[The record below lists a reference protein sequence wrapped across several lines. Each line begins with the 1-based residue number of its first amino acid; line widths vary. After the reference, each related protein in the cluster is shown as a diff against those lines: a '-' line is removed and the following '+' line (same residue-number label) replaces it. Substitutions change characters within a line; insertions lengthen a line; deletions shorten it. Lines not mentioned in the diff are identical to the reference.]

1 MKLGKIKGYEDR
13 YKKPINAILETV
25 SKVEETEN
33 DLETLYY
40 MGNLRKYTTQF
51 SRAIKMV
58 AEHEKLSNNLYPHKR
73 QCIDLVRF
81 VREIARAA
89 APYAH
94 QSGAAFT
101 YRLPPEPIITITE
114 IGPLTAILG
123 QLLSNACR
131 FKASNEV
138 ISIEL
143 YRRGETAL
151 ILIWDRGPG
160 IPEKAAPRVYEPYYS
175 YDPNG
180 AAFAGCG
187 LGLTLANQFAQFLGG
202 NLNFGPNGQGT
213 FFVLTL
219 PLRKRKRPR
228 LSQPPIPIE
237 TFRLIMSDTLLKNKM
252 PLPQQ

>member
-1 MKLGKIKGYEDR
+1 MKLEKIKEYEDR
-13 YKKPINAILETV
+13 YKKPINAILETI
-25 SKVEETEN
+25 SKVKESEDDPKTMFYLGEVEKN
-33 DLETLYY
+33 
-40 MGNLRKYTTQF
+40 
-51 SRAIKMV
+51 AIQMARGTKMV

-81 VREIARAA
+81 MRGIARTA

-94 QSGAAFT
+94 QNGAAFT

-114 IGPLTAILG
+114 IGPLTEILG

-131 FKASNEV
+131 FKASNDV
-138 ISIEL
+138 ISIDL

-175 YDPNG
+175 YDPDG

-219 PLRKRKRPR
+219 PLRRRKRPR

-237 TFRLIMSDTLLKNKM
+237 TFRLIMSDTLLKNEM